1 MKSFNAIHKR
11 NGKSYVVKYMVNKE
25 ILVVDVESGSE
36 KLVTESTIKRWYEL
50 GQEIIA
56 PKAAVGKIEIV
67 VHRLKCNNGQHI
79 SSGRTDKFRPKLTP
93 EQVLEIREKHKKG
106 SKKSHLAKEYNVSF
120 RTITCIVEYL
130 MWKKVV

>member
-1 MKSFNAIHKR
+1 MKSFNAKHKR
-11 NGKSYVVKYMVNKE
+11 NGKSYVVKYMDNNDIVS
-25 ILVVDVESGSE
+25 VDVENGSE

-50 GQEIIA
+50 GNEVVI
-56 PKAAVGKIEIV
+56 PKKKKIKKNAKVENV
-67 VHRLKCNNGQHI
+67 E
-79 SSGRTDKFRPKLTP
+79 RTDKFRPKLAP

-106 SKKSHLAKEYNVSF
+106 SRKSHLAKEYNVSF